1 MVISICRFLGRQSAW
16 MLAGFLAWV
25 TTTACQPG
33 GNVEAQEPARRGDQE
48 QIVYWRQRYLGQLE
62 DSVLESVRLKDKKTT
77 KLATNA
83 PYLAGNGGFCV
94 ALSPNGRQIAYVS
107 GAYRTDAKDGA
118 THQDRKVH
126 VRPLNDSKAKADCL
140 EVEGDHVCWSP
151 DGRQL
156 LVVSYEDGSIE
167 HHLVDVRTKT
177 STSLKLPEVKQAEK
191 AKGLVGHV
199 VTDWSA
205 DGQWFLT
212 MCSTGDEEDFKLY
225 RVKRDGSEARR
236 IEGVDFGVCGRFSPD
251 GKSVLYLGK
260 REKDAEALFVV
271 DVAKGK
277 PRQVSQELNGRFDT
291 LGYCWSP
298 DGKRIAYVWDNSP
311 EERTEGQETET
322 FLMVA
327 DADGRNSVAVMS
339 EKSTFGAFTV
349 RSPNWR

>member
-1 MVISICRFLGRQSAW
+1 MVISIRQFLSRPSAW

-25 TTTACQPG
+25 TSAACQPG
-33 GNVEAQEPARRGDQE
+33 RNVEAQEPAQHGDQG
-48 QIVYWRQRYLGQLE
+48 QIVYWRQQYLGQLQ

-94 ALSPNGRQIAYVS
+94 ALSPDGRQFAYVS
-107 GAYRTDAKDGA
+107 GAYRTDDKDGS
-118 THQDRKVH
+118 THQDRKVYL
-126 VRPLNDSKAKADCL
+126 RPLNDPKAKANCL

-151 DGRQL
+151 DGKQL
-156 LVVSYEDGSIE
+156 LVVSYEGGSIE
-167 HHLVDVRTKT
+167 HYLVDVQTKT
-177 STSLKLPEVKQAEK
+177 SKSLKLPEVKPAAE
-191 AKGLVGHV
+191 AKGLAGYI

-225 RVKRDGSEARR
+225 RVKRDGSEAHR
-236 IEGVDFGVCGRFSPD
+236 IKGVDFGVCGRFSPD

-260 REKDAEALFVV
+260 REKDGEALFVV

-298 DGKRIAYVWDNSP
+298 DGKRIAYVWENSP
-311 EERTEGQETET
+311 EDRKEGQGTET
-322 FLMVA
+322 FLMIV
-327 DADGRNSVAVMS
+327 DADGKNSTAVMS
-339 EKSTFGAFTV
+339 EKSTFGAFTI